1 MFAVDTIID
10 SIQSSKKMFV
20 NTFVTD
26 KNTKEALNSFVD
38 SQTEFTKQMW
48 KTSEVVAKES
58 FAQIEKTLKFG
69 K

>member
-1 MFAVDTIID
+1 MFAVDTFID
-10 SIQSSKKMFV
+10 NIQSGKKMFV

-38 SQTEFTKQMW
+38 AQTDFTKQMW

-58 FAQIEKTLKFG
+58 FAQIEKSFKFS